1 MKVLVDGGNSGS
13 GGYLHYLSGIL
24 GSGGLT
30 DVEIVLVCSP
40 ALAARVGPLDPQVTV
55 MVEVQLDAPRRRTR
69 LLWWRHT
76 WPRLVAAVRPDVI
89 LHPTGLL
96 RGDSGRVPR
105 VSVHHSMAPFT
116 SSTFRLYGASRMSAE
131 LLFWRVRLLRSFRRA
146 DGVIFHTE
154 FTRAVVTRQAGRIAR
169 TALVPN
175 AVSRSFTATGD
186 RDTAVLPD
194 PVRLLCVSTLHLFK
208 HQWHVVAAV
217 SALRQDLGLDLRLDF
232 VGGGES
238 LARARLH
245 RSIKEH
251 GAAGWTTVREVS
263 PVQMPQVHQQAD
275 LFVFASSVEAWP
287 ITLGEAML
295 SGLPIACSDRMAM
308 PEILGDAGT
317 YFDPEDPPSIAAAL
331 RLLLTDPELRGR
343 SAALAQKHASAYT
356 WERSAAEVVEFLR
369 HVIRE
374 NR

>member
-40 ALAARVGPLDPQVTV
+40 ALAARVGPLDPEVTLL
-55 MVEVQLDAPRRRTR
+55 VEEELDAPRRRTR
-69 LLWWRHT
+69 LAWWRHT
-76 WPRLVAAVRPDVI
+76 WPRVVAEFRPDVV

-96 RGDSGRVPR
+96 RGDSGPVPR

-116 SSTFRLYGASRMSAE
+116 SSLYRLYGASRMSAE
-131 LLFWRVRLLRSFRRA
+131 MLFWRLRLLRSFRRA

-154 FTRAVVTRQAGRIAR
+154 FTRDMVSRQAGRLAS

-175 AVSRSFTATGD
+175 AVSRSFVAIQA
-186 RDTAVLPD
+186 RDTAVLSE

-217 SALRQDLGLDLRLDF
+217 SALRRDLGLDLRLDF
-232 VGGGES
+232 VGGGEPR
-238 LARARLH
+238 ARARLH
-245 RSIKEH
+245 RSIEEH

-275 LFVFASSVEAWP
+275 LFVFSSSIEAWP

-317 YFDPEDPPSIAAAL
+317 YFDPEDPASIADAL
-331 RLLLTDPELRGR
+331 RLLLTDPELRRR
-343 SAALAQKHASAYT
+343 SASRAQKHASAYT

-369 HVIRE
+369 HVSKE